1 MEPIIIILLTVLG
14 VGALVVLFQLRDSFR
29 IAKLMKST
37 GVDNATETNEGV
49 TLRKNYSNL
58 SSATI

>member
-1 MEPIIIILLTVLG
+1 MEPIIIILLTVCG
-14 VGALVVLFQLRDSFR
+14 VGALFALFQLIESRR
-29 IAKLMKST
+29 IGKWMKST

-49 TLRKNYSNL
+49 TPRKNYSNL